1 MSYVRVVCVNSP
13 SVILPPLSGG
23 VGGVALAV
31 RCLQLEER
39 KEKVLIKWEFIY
51 AAFTQKKHKEH
62 TKLL

>member
-13 SVILPPLSGG
+13 SVILLPLSGG
-23 VGGVALAV
+23 VGGVAV

-51 AAFTQKKHKEH
+51 AAFTQKKRKEH
-62 TKLL
+62 AKLL